1 MGDALVMWRSNAQ
14 KDTATSPAEAEYLG
28 MSEEAKDAVLVR
40 NIMKEYGYSQD
51 APTEMEADCDP
62 AINIIKNVAPS
73 HALRHVD
80 VAYKHVQEKY
90 RRGIIKPKK
99 VGTDDQTA
107 DIFTKTSLTKAK
119 HWKFTERLL
128 NGHDGGG

>member
-1 MGDALVMWRSNAQ
+1 MDTVRTPLQKWRR
-14 KDTATSPAEAEYLG
+14 TA
-28 MSEEAKDAVLVR
+28 
-40 NIMKEYGYSQD
+40 
-51 APTEMEADCDP
+51 CDP

-80 VAYKHVQEKY
+80 VAYKHIQKKY
-90 RRGIIKPKK
+90 RRGTIKPKK

-128 NGHDGGG
+128 NSYDGGG